1 MTEGKI
7 TLKVDKREQLGKK
20 SKKLRDQGKVL
31 GNVVIPGKPSLPISV
46 EIGKLRKIYDAA
58 GESTLVYL
66 TVGDEKSERPVL
78 FKDVEF
84 YPLRNVPFHVVFMQ
98 VNLKEKVEAA
108 VPIEYVGEFKV
119 DGGVLLKLRDSV
131 DVSALPTDLPEAFT
145 IDLSTLKEADQS
157 ISLADLVI
165 DKSKVEF
172 VLSED
177 TNPEDVLL
185 VQVQEERAEEPE
197 EEVVAEDTAATPAAD
212 AKAKEE
218 EKTE

>member
-46 EIGKLRKIYDAA
+46 EIGKLRKIYDEA

-78 FKDVEF
+78 FKDMEF
-84 YPLRNVPFHVVFMQ
+84 YPLRHVPFHVVFMQ

-131 DVSALPTDLPEAFT
+131 DVSALPTDLPENFV
-145 IDLSTLKEADQS
+145 IDLASLKEVDQS
-157 ISLADLVI
+157 ISLADLAI

-185 VQVQEERAEEPE
+185 VQVQEEREEEPE
-197 EEVVAEDTAATPAAD
+197 EEVVADDVAATPAESQ
-212 AKAKEE
+212 AKEE
-218 EKTE
+218 KSE

>member
-78 FKDVEF
+78 FKDMEF
-84 YPLRNVPFHVVFMQ
+84 YPLRHVPFHVVFMQ

-131 DVSALPTDLPEAFT
+131 DVSALPTDLPENFV
-145 IDLSTLKEADQS
+145 IDLASLKEVDQS
-157 ISLADLVI
+157 ISLADLAI

-185 VQVQEERAEEPE
+185 VQVQEEREEEPE
-197 EEVVAEDTAATPAAD
+197 EEVVADDAAATPAETQ
-212 AKAKEE
+212 AKEE
-218 EKTE
+218 EKSE

>member
-20 SKKLRDQGKVL
+20 SKKLRDQGQVL

-46 EIGKLRKIYDAA
+46 EIEKLRKIYDAA

-78 FKDVEF
+78 FKDMEF
-84 YPLRNVPFHVVFMQ
+84 YPLRHVPFHVVFMQ

-131 DVSALPTDLPEAFT
+131 DVSALPTDLPESFV
-145 IDLSTLKEADQS
+145 IDLATLKEVDQS
-157 ISLADLVI
+157 ISLTDLVI

-177 TNPEDVLL
+177 ANPEEVLL
-185 VQVQEERAEEPE
+185 VQVQEEREEEPE
-197 EEVVAEDTAATPAAD
+197 EEVVAEDAAATPAAD
-212 AKAKEE
+212 SQAKEE
-218 EKTE
+218 EKSE